1 MKRILLFAMALL
13 LGLQAF
19 AQNKMF
25 DIKYYRHVYVPS
37 KVNGQDALLIF
48 DTGAPYTCLDSI
60 YRAQSPYKYTQ
71 IGNAKMGGTGNN
83 EQKVKIIIREL
94 TYTAGDKQYTSEVSP
109 IFQLKQITGDAA
121 DGLMGISDLG
131 GVVIAI
137 DYKNKKMGF
146 WDKVSEA
153 DIKGYTPIAIRHANN
168 RIYVPLSITVD
179 KDRTIQG
186 EFLMDL
192 GSGGTISFTSAVAA
206 KHNLQNIKPQL
217 PYNMAVGGIGG
228 SSSACD
234 FRAQSASVGGFK
246 LENIT
251 VKFSQNTGGAL
262 SDREYLGIVGNEFW
276 ERFDLIIDLP
286 NKKLYLRP
294 NADFNKPFDAP
305 TRGFA
310 YTDRS
315 KTLGYWVVNCLYRDS
330 NAEKAGLKNGDHILS
345 VNGKDVK
352 TISMDEQ
359 QTFFKNLKSVTLE
372 IERDGAKSTVSFSF
386 DDPKI

>member
-1 MKRILLFAMALL
+1 M
-13 LGLQAF
+13 
-19 AQNKMF
+19 
-25 DIKYYRHVYVPS
+25 
-37 KVNGQDALLIF
+37 
-48 DTGAPYTCLDSI
+48 
-60 YRAQSPYKYTQ
+60 
-71 IGNAKMGGTGNN
+71 
-83 EQKVKIIIREL
+83 
-94 TYTAGDKQYTSEVSP
+94 
-109 IFQLKQITGDAA
+109 
-121 DGLMGISDLG
+121 
-131 GVVIAI
+131 
-137 DYKNKKMGF
+137 
-146 WDKVSEA
+146 
-153 DIKGYTPIAIRHANN
+153 
-168 RIYVPLSITVD
+168 PLSVTVD

-206 KHNLQNIKPQL
+206 KNSLQNVKPQL

-234 FRAQSASVGGFK
+234 FRAESATVGNFK
-246 LENIT
+246 MENIT
-251 VKFSQNTGGAL
+251 VEFSQNTGGAL

-315 KTLGYWVVNCLYRDS
+315 KTLGFWVVNCLYRDS

-372 IERDGAKSTVSFSF
+372 IERDGAKSTVSFNF